1 MSTFYKCAKA
11 IVSIRFLLGHPT
23 ENLLG
28 ILTSTGTIANYL
40 LVFESFL
47 IPSKLSD
54 RSLFQTTVL
63 ETGPPGLT
71 PAEQNRQTAQAG
83 TAFAI
88 LC

>member
-54 RSLFQTTVL
+54 
-63 ETGPPGLT
+63 
-71 PAEQNRQTAQAG
+71 QA
-83 TAFAI
+83 TF
-88 LC
+88 LRL